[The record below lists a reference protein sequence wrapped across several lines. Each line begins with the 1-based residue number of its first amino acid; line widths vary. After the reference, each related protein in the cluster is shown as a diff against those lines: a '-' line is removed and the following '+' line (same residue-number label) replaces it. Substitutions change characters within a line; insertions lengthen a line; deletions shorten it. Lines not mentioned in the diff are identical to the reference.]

1 MLPDYPKLKERLS
14 KLLTS
19 RLVSEQK
26 KIGSPVLDVPRRI
39 QHEGRK
45 TRIIREDGSVWESDM
60 KKIQTQIKINL
71 QDVKNM
77 KPKDI
82 IEKID
87 EMAMQAASQQ
97 SKIAYEEIE
106 KAVREVGNALDL
118 KGEKFKVDH
127 FFQMLEKLWIDF
139 DKEGK
144 PLLPTIVAGEKAYKV
159 LSEVLTQIENNSE
172 YKGRM
177 EEIIMKKKE
186 LWRDRE
192 ANRKL
197 VG

>member
-1 MLPDYPKLKERLS
+1 MDHNP
-14 KLLTS
+14 
-19 RLVSEQK
+19 
-26 KIGSPVLDVPRRI
+26 
-39 QHEGRK
+39 
-45 TRIIREDGSVWESDM
+45 
-60 KKIQTQIKINL
+60 
-71 QDVKNM
+71 
-77 KPKDI
+77 
-82 IEKID
+82 
-87 EMAMQAASQQ
+87 QQ

-106 KAVREVGNALDL
+106 KVASDVGNVFDL
-118 KGEKFKVDH
+118 KGEKLKVDH

-144 PLLPTIVAGEKAYKV
+144 PLLPTIVVGEKAYKA
-159 LSEVLTQIENNSE
+159 LSEVFTQLENNPE

-177 EEIIMKKKE
+177 EEIITKKKE